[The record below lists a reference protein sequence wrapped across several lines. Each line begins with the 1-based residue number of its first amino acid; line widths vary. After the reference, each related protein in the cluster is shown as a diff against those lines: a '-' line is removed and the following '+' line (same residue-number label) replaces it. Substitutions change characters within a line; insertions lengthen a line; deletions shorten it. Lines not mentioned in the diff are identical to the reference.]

1 MNHELIKEI
10 LCQIGEAVCRK
21 VHQALRDQSIEER
34 SAVHFEGADDTIY
47 QIDRDVEDIIVPLL
61 EQHAA
66 TLGGLVLIAEGIG
79 EDAVDGL
86 VLPANTKAEDA
97 AIRIIMD
104 PIDGTRG
111 IMYDKR
117 AAFFLAG
124 AAPNKGPQTHLQDI
138 EVAVMT
144 ELPTSRSVLSDTLWA
159 IKGQGAHRFTLHLEK
174 NSREDRYIRPSQSD
188 TLYGGFGQISRFFP
202 PGRDIL
208 AGVEEAMIEQLFPDA
223 PEGKAI
229 LFEDQYISS
238 GGQLYEILVGHDRF
252 VADIRVALFRR
263 LKQEGRKIGH
273 VCHPYDMCAI
283 LIGIEAGVI
292 ITDIA
297 GNTLDAPLDTTTG
310 VDWIGYANS
319 RIKKQ
324 IEPALRTAMQKFN
337 LNIP

>member
-1 MNHELIKEI
+1 MNHELLKKV

-21 VHQALRDQSIEER
+21 VHQALREQSIEER

-61 EQHAA
+61 EQHASA
-66 TLGGLVLIAEGIG
+66 LGGVVLIAEGIG
-79 EDAVDGL
+79 EDAEDGL
-86 VLPANTKAEDA
+86 VLPANIKNSNA
-97 AIRIIMD
+97 AVRIIMD

-124 AAPNKGPQTHLQDI
+124 AAPNKGPNTRLQDI

-159 IKGQGAHRFTLHLEK
+159 IKGSGSHRFTLHLER
-174 NSREDRYIRPSQSD
+174 NSREERHIRPSQSG
-188 TLYGGFGQISRFFP
+188 TLYGGFGQIARFFP
-202 PGRDIL
+202 PGRDVL
-208 AGVEEAMIEQLFPDA
+208 AGIEEAMIEDLFPDA

-238 GGQLYEILVGHDRF
+238 GGQLYEMLVGHDRF
-252 VADIRVALFRR
+252 VADIRVALFRQ
-263 LKQEGRKIGH
+263 LKQAGRKIGH
-273 VCHPYDMCAI
+273 VCHPYDVCAA
-283 LIGIEAGVI
+283 LIGTEAGII

-297 GNTLDAPLDTTTG
+297 GNPLDAPLDTTSG
-310 VDWIGYANS
+310 VDWIGYANT
-319 RIKKQ
+319 RIRAQ
-324 IEPALRTAMQKFN
+324 IEPALRAAIQKFG
-337 LNIP
+337 LTLQ